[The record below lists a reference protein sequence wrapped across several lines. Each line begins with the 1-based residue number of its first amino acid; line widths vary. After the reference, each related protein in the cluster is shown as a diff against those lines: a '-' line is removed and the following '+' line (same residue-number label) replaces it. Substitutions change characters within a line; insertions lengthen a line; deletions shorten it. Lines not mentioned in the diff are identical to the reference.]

1 MYTTIFQQFV
11 EASGFA
17 YDPKHLDYVFRLYEA
32 DKRPLRGCEP
42 RDLIQRCA
50 DLCKYEHRSLEL
62 SNELLNLAWKNYF
75 GAAPAIQ

>member
-1 MYTTIFQQFV
+1 
-11 EASGFA
+11 
-17 YDPKHLDYVFRLYEA
+17 
-32 DKRPLRGCEP
+32 
-42 RDLIQRCA
+42 LIQRCA